1 MLALVSNS
9 SVDQVFAA
17 RHHDHEMA
25 YFAMHPNKATA
36 SHVQREVSFEPIT
49 EEQTIEAAKLNQQS
63 FVQVLDDEFA
73 EGDDDSNMG
82 EAERAMKFKEDMG
95 ALSKNAEKVKA
106 AAKAK
111 SL

>member
-1 MLALVSNS
+1 
-9 SVDQVFAA
+9 
-17 RHHDHEMA
+17 MA

-36 SHVQREVSFEPIT
+36 SHVQRETFLEPIT
-49 EEQTIEAAKLNQQS
+49 EEQAIEAAKLNQQS
-63 FVQVLDDEFA
+63 FVQILDDETA

-95 ALSKNAEKVKA
+95 ELSKNADKVKA
-106 AAKAK
+106 VAKAK